1 MINIEKGVSIILHD
15 WLNVQKDELIHFITD
30 ETHLREAEAVE
41 RWAYGADAVLKT
53 TILNSQLVQKGDV
66 IENMTDI
73 FCKENVIIGATD
85 FSFITTNAIKTAVR
99 KGARFL
105 SLPLSCTDG
114 SSLLENDFIEM
125 DPKVTFRDARR
136 IINTMKGCKTV
147 HITTEKGTDLY
158 FDITDRNPGYFNGR
172 ADRKG
177 LIGSSSFEV
186 FVAPVENKTRGV
198 LYLDASF
205 GYIGL
210 VENTVKIIFED
221 GKLISAESEGHDA
234 DKLLNYIES
243 FNSENMFRPG
253 ELGIGLNRIS
263 KTRGVSYIE
272 DESAFHTF
280 HIGMGRNFGLGGK
293 QEAAGHFDIV
303 TNDPTITADGKLI
316 MDKGEIAC

>member
-30 ETHLREAEAVE
+30 ETHLREAEE
-41 RWAYGADAVLKT
+41 FEKWAYGADATLKT

-66 IENMTDI
+66 IESMADI
-73 FCKENVIIGATD
+73 FSKENVIIGATD

-105 SLPLSCTDG
+105 SLPLSCSDG
-114 SSLLENDFIEM
+114 SSLLENDFIQM
-125 DPKVTFRDARR
+125 DPRVTYRDARK
-136 IINTMKGCKTV
+136 IISAMKGENTV
-147 HITTEKGTDLY
+147 HVTTKKGTDMY
-158 FDITDRNPGYFNGR
+158 FNIEGRNPGYFNGK
-172 ADRKG
+172 AARKG

-186 FVAPVENKTRGV
+186 FVAPVEDKTHGV

-210 VENTVKIIFED
+210 VENTVKIVFEN
-221 GKLISAESEGHDA
+221 GKIVSAESEGNDA
-234 DKLLNYIES
+234 TKLMNYIKS
-243 FNSENMFRPG
+243 FNSENMYRPG

-272 DESAFHTF
+272 DESAYHTF

-303 TNDPTITADGKLI
+303 TNDPTITAGNKTIMKDGELI
-316 MDKGEIAC
+316 

>member
-30 ETHLREAEAVE
+30 ETHLREAEE
-41 RWAYGADAVLKT
+41 FEKWAYGADATLKT

-66 IENMTDI
+66 IESMADI
-73 FCKENVIIGATD
+73 FSKENVIIGATD

-105 SLPLSCTDG
+105 SLPLSCSDG
-114 SSLLENDFIEM
+114 SSLLENDFIQM
-125 DPKVTFRDARR
+125 DPRVTYRDARK
-136 IINTMKGCKTV
+136 IISAMKGENTV
-147 HITTEKGTDLY
+147 HVTTKKGTDMY
-158 FDITDRNPGYFNGR
+158 FNIEGRNPGYFNGK
-172 ADRKG
+172 AARKG

-186 FVAPVENKTRGV
+186 FVAPVEDKTHGV

-210 VENTVKIIFED
+210 VENTVKIVFEN
-221 GKLISAESEGHDA
+221 GKIVSAESKGNDA
-234 DKLLNYIES
+234 TKLMNYIKS
-243 FNSENMFRPG
+243 FNSENMYRPG

-272 DESAFHTF
+272 DESAYHTF

-303 TNDPTITADGKLI
+303 TNDPTITAGNKTIMKDGELI
-316 MDKGEIAC
+316 

>member
-1 MINIEKGVSIILHD
+1 MINIDKGVSIILNK
-15 WLNVQKDELIHFITD
+15 WLSVQKDELIHFITD
-30 ETHLREAEAVE
+30 ETHMREAEAFS

-85 FSFITTNAIKTAVR
+85 FSFITTNAIKTAV
-99 KGARFL
+99 KHGARFL
-105 SLPLSCTDG
+105 SLPLSCSDG
-114 SSLLENDFIEM
+114 SSLLENNFIQM
-125 DPKVTFRDARR
+125 DPGQTYKDAKKIIAAMKDTKKVR
-136 IINTMKGCKTV
+136 V
-147 HITTEKGTDLY
+147 TTKKGTDLT
-158 FDITDRNPGYFNGR
+158 FDIEGRKPGYFNGR
-172 ADRKG
+172 AARKG

-186 FVAPVENKTRGV
+186 FVAPVEDRTEGV

-210 VENTVKIIFED
+210 VENTVKIVFEN
-221 GKLISAESEGHDA
+221 GRIVSAESEGNDA
-234 DKLLNYIES
+234 QKLMNYIES
-243 FNSENMFRPG
+243 FRSDNMYRTG

-280 HIGMGRNFGLGGK
+280 HIGMGRNIGLGGK

-303 TNDPTITADGKLI
+303 TNDPTITADRKAI
-316 MDKGEIAC
+316 MKDGEIVC

>member
-30 ETHLREAEAVE
+30 ETHLREAEE
-41 RWAYGADAVLKT
+41 FEKWAYGADATLKT

-66 IENMTDI
+66 IESMTDI
-73 FCKENVIIGATD
+73 FSKENVIIGATD

-105 SLPLSCTDG
+105 SLPLSCSDG
-114 SSLLENDFIEM
+114 SSLLENDFIQM
-125 DPKVTFRDARR
+125 DPRVTYRDARK
-136 IINTMKGCKTV
+136 IISAMKGENTV
-147 HITTEKGTDLY
+147 HVTTKKGTDMY
-158 FDITDRNPGYFNGR
+158 FNIEGRNPGYFNGK
-172 ADRKG
+172 AARKG

-186 FVAPVENKTRGV
+186 FVAPVEDKTHGV

-210 VENTVKIIFED
+210 VENTVKIVFEN
-221 GKLISAESEGHDA
+221 GKIVSAESEGNDA
-234 DKLLNYIES
+234 TKLMNYIKS
-243 FNSENMFRPG
+243 FNSENMYRPG

-272 DESAFHTF
+272 DESAYHTF

-303 TNDPTITADGKLI
+303 TNDPTITAGNKTIMKDGELI
-316 MDKGEIAC
+316 

>member
-1 MINIEKGVSIILHD
+1 MINIDKGISIILHD
-15 WLNVQKDELIHFITD
+15 WLNVGKDELIHFITD
-30 ETHLREAEAVE
+30 EAHMREAEAIS

-66 IENMTDI
+66 IEGMTDI
-73 FCKENVIIGATD
+73 FCKEDVIIGATD
-85 FSFITTNAIKTAVR
+85 FSFITTNAIRTAVR

-105 SLPLSCTDG
+105 SLPLSCSDG
-114 SSLLENDFIEM
+114 TSLLENDFIQM
-125 DPKVTFRDARR
+125 NPSVTYRDARR
-136 IINTMKGCKTV
+136 IINVMKGTKDV
-147 HITTEKGTDLY
+147 HVTTRKGTDLH
-158 FDITDRNPGYFNGR
+158 FNIEGRTPGYFNGR
-172 ADRKG
+172 AGRKG

-186 FVAPVENKTRGV
+186 FVAPNEDQTNGV

-210 VENTVKIIFED
+210 VNNTVKVVFEN
-221 GKLISAESEGHDA
+221 GRIVSAESEGGDGQ
-234 DKLLNYIES
+234 KLLDYIAS
-243 FNSENMFRPG
+243 FNSENMYKAG

-280 HIGMGRNFGLGGK
+280 HIGLGRNRGLGGR
-293 QEAAGHFDIV
+293 QDAAGHFDIV

-316 MDKGEIAC
+316 MLDGEIAC

>member
-1 MINIEKGVSIILHD
+1 MINIDTGVSIILHD
-15 WLNVQKDELIHFITD
+15 WLNVKRDEMIHFITD
-30 ETHLREAEAVE
+30 ETHLREADAV
-41 RWAYGADAVLKT
+41 RKWAYGADANLKV

-66 IENMTDI
+66 IENMADI
-73 FCKENVIIGATD
+73 FSKEDIIIGATD
-85 FSFITTNAIKTAVR
+85 FSFITTNAIRTAVK

-105 SLPLSCTDG
+105 SLPLSCSDG
-114 SSLLENDFIEM
+114 TSLLENDFIQM
-125 DPKVTFRDARR
+125 NPRTTQRDARR
-136 IINTMKGCKTV
+136 LISGMKNGKLV
-147 HITTEKGTDLY
+147 HITTAKGTDLY
-158 FDITDRNPGYFNGR
+158 FDIEGRKPGYFNGK

-186 FVAPVENKTRGV
+186 FVAPNEDETRGV

-210 VENTVKIIFED
+210 VENTVKIVFEN
-221 GKLISAESEGHDA
+221 GRIKSAHSKGNDA
-234 DKLLNYIES
+234 TRLMNYIES
-243 FNSENMFRPG
+243 FNSQNMYKPG

-293 QEAAGHFDIV
+293 QDAAGHFDIV
-303 TNDPTITADGKLI
+303 TNNPTISVDGKTI
-316 MDKGEIAC
+316 MKDGEIV